1 MKTKLLSFLGLIS
14 FTLIFSQDI
23 VSTFDTDDEGWLVV
37 GDATSAI
44 PDWHSQGG
52 NPGGYISAD
61 DTAAGGVWYWE
72 APSKFKGNQLA
83 SFGKN
88 LKFQLTQ
95 SNLDSQFDYFDVIIE
110 GGGKTL
116 VVDLSPNPL
125 TTWTQYSV
133 KLDNSVAWKIETFD
147 GSLATN
153 QDIQE
158 ALSDVTSLKIR
169 GEFVSGPD
177 TGQLDN
183 VILESNSLSVNDI
196 QKKEFQI
203 YPNPASSVINLSQNL
218 SEIKILNTAGQILKS
233 IEKSNKIDISKL
245 PNGIYILNGVTD
257 SGEKATTK
265 FIKS

>member
-1 MKTKLLSFLGLIS
+1 MKTKLFSFLGLIS

-72 APSKFKGNQLA
+72 APSKFRGNQLQ

-95 SNLDSQFDYFDVIIE
+95 NNFSYPFDYYDVIIE
-110 GGGKTL
+110 GNNKTL
-116 VVDLSPNPL
+116 VIDLSPNPL
-125 TTWTQYSV
+125 ATWTQYVV
-133 KLDNSVAWKIETFD
+133 KLDNSVAWKISTFE
-147 GSLATN
+147 GNLATN
-153 QDIQE
+153 TDIQE
-158 ALSDVTSLKIR
+158 VLSNIVSLRIR
-169 GEFVSGPD
+169 GEYESGPD

-183 VILESNSLSVNDI
+183 VILERSFLSVNDI
-196 QKKEFQI
+196 QNKKFQI

-218 SEIKILNTAGQILKS
+218 FEITILNSTGQILKS
-233 IEKSNKIDISKL
+233 IEKSDKIDISKL

-257 SGEKATTK
+257 SGEKVTTK
-265 FIKS
+265 LIKN